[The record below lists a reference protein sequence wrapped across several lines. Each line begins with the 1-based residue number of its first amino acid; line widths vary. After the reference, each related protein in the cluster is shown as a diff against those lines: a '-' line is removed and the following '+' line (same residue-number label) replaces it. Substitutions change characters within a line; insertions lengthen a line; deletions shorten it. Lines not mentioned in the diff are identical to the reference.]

1 MYIGE
6 LIKKYRTEHSLS
18 MQDFSKIAGVS
29 KAYIGVLEKIY
40 NAKTGEPVAPT
51 LDKMKSIAAAMGLSL
66 DELLKLLD
74 ETQPVVVNNSP
85 SPMHTLPPSKPEGS
99 VMIPIPGGYK
109 VPVLGRVVAGVPLT
123 AIREILDWEEIPER
137 LGRTGEIFGLEIRGQ
152 SMEPTLYEGDVVL
165 VRQQPEVENGE
176 MAIVLINGDDATVK
190 EIKESS
196 NGLLLIGHNTA
207 VYTPHFYTAEE
218 VCNLPIQILGKVVEL
233 RRKF

>member
-1 MYIGE
+1 MSDLGNCDVMAKNIKYYME
-6 LIKKYRTEHSLS
+6 LKGKTRSEICKDLHVAYSTFSDWVNGKKYPRIDKIELMAKYFGVTKADLVESRTS
-18 MQDFSKIAGVS
+18 
-29 KAYIGVLEKIY
+29 
-40 NAKTGEPVAPT
+40 TPT
-51 LDKMKSIAAAMGLSL
+51 P
-66 DELLKLLD
+66 
-74 ETQPVVVNNSP
+74 TY
-85 SPMHTLPPSKPEGS
+85 TLPPSKPEGS